1 MKLLREM
8 LLILVIYFVGDFLS
22 KGLHLPI
29 PGNILGMIILLILL
43 CTKIV
48 KVENVDNVSTFLL
61 DHLAFLFIPA
71 GVGVLNAMNVLDGY
85 IIQLLIIVITSTMVI
100 MAVTGTIVQ
109 SVMKLMDKKKNKKQE
124 GGAINE

>member
-8 LLILVIYFVGDFLS
+8 LLVLAIYFVGDFIS
-22 KGLHLPI
+22 TGLHLPL

-48 KVENVDNVSTFLL
+48 KVEHVDNISTFLL

-71 GVGVLNAMNVLDGY
+71 GVGVLNAMNVLQGN
-85 IIQLLIIVITSTMVI
+85 ITKLIIIVVTSTIVI
-100 MAVTGTIVQ
+100 MISTGTIVQ
-109 SVMKLMDKKKNKKQE
+109 TVMKIMDKKKNKKQ
-124 GGAINE
+124 GDGLNE

>member
-8 LLILVIYFVGDFLS
+8 LIVLAIYFVGEFLS
-22 KGLHLPI
+22 KALHLPL

-43 CTKIV
+43 CTKVV
-48 KVENVDNVSTFLL
+48 KVEQVDNVSTFLL

-71 GVGVLNAMNVLDGY
+71 GVAVLNAMNVLQGN
-85 IIQLLIIVITSTMVI
+85 ILKLLIIVITSTMLI

-109 SVMKLMDKKKNKKQE
+109 TVMKLTNKKKQ
-124 GGAINE
+124 GGSNNE

>member
-8 LLILVIYFVGDFLS
+8 LIVLAIYFVGQFIS
-22 KGLHLPI
+22 TALHLPL

-48 KVENVDNVSTFLL
+48 KVEQVDTVSTFLL

-71 GVGVLNAMNVLDGY
+71 GVGLLNAVSDLKGN
-85 IIQLLIIVITSTMVI
+85 IINLLIIVITSTMVI
-100 MAVTGTIVQ
+100 MASTGIIVQ
-109 SVMKLMDKKKNKKQE
+109 FVMKLMNKNKEKKVS
-124 GGAINE
+124 

>member
-8 LLILVIYFVGDFLS
+8 LLVLAIYFVGEFLS
-22 KGLHLPI
+22 KGLHLPL

-43 CTKIV
+43 CTKVV
-48 KVENVDNVSTFLL
+48 KVEQVDNVSTFLL

-71 GVGVLNAMNVLDGY
+71 GVGVLNAMNVLDGH
-85 IIQLLIIVITSTMVI
+85 IIQLLIIVVTSTMVI
-100 MAVTGTIVQ
+100 MAATGTIVQ
-109 SVMKLMDKKKNKKQE
+109 TVMKLMDKKKNKQE

>member
-8 LLILVIYFVGDFLS
+8 LIVLAIYFVGQFIS
-22 KGLHLPI
+22 TALHLPL

-48 KVENVDNVSTFLL
+48 KVEQVDTVSTFLL

-71 GVGVLNAMNVLDGY
+71 GVGLLNAVSDLKGN
-85 IIQLLIIVITSTMVI
+85 IINLLIIVITSTMVI
-100 MAVTGTIVQ
+100 MASTGIIVQ
-109 SVMKLMDKKKNKKQE
+109 FVMKLMNKNKGKKVS
-124 GGAINE
+124 

>member
-1 MKLLREM
+1 MKLLREL
-8 LLILVIYFVGDFLS
+8 LLILVIYFVGEFLS
-22 KGLHLPI
+22 KGLHLPL

-48 KVENVDNVSTFLL
+48 KVEQVDDVSTFLL

-71 GVGVLNAMNVLDGY
+71 GVAVLNAMNVLDGH

-109 SVMKLMDKKKNKKQE
+109 IVMKIVDKKKNKKQE
-124 GGAINE
+124 GGALNE

>member
-8 LLILVIYFVGDFLS
+8 LLVLAIYFVGEFLS
-22 KGLHLPI
+22 KGLHLPL

-48 KVENVDNVSTFLL
+48 KVEQVDNVSTFLL

-71 GVGVLNAMNVLDGY
+71 GVGVLNAMNVLDGH
-85 IIQLLIIVITSTMVI
+85 IIQLLIIVVTSTMVI
-100 MAVTGTIVQ
+100 MAATGTIVQ
-109 SVMKLMDKKKNKKQE
+109 TVMKLMNKKKNKQE

>member
-8 LLILVIYFVGDFLS
+8 LIVLAIYFVGEFLS
-22 KGLHLPI
+22 KALHLPL

-43 CTKIV
+43 CTKVV
-48 KVENVDNVSTFLL
+48 KVEQVDNVSTFLL

-71 GVGVLNAMNVLDGY
+71 GVAVLNAMNVLQGN
-85 IIQLLIIVITSTMVI
+85 IIKLLIIVITSTMLI

-109 SVMKLMDKKKNKKQE
+109 TVMKLTNKKKQ
-124 GGAINE
+124 GGSNNE